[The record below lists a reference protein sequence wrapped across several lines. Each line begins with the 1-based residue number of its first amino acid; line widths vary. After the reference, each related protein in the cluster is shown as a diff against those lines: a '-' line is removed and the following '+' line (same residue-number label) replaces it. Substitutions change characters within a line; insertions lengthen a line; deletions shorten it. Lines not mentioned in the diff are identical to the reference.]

1 MAIITISRG
10 SFAGGE
16 RLATLLGERLG
27 YRVVS
32 REQLYE
38 RARAEFGVS
47 MDAFVELMERAP
59 TLFPRG
65 ARESRRL
72 LTALQATLCELVR
85 DDNAVYHGHSGHLFL
100 PGIAHV
106 LRVRLI
112 APRSKRME
120 MARRREGL
128 TEHEA
133 SSKIDQVDAERAR
146 WTLFFYG
153 VQWGDPG
160 LYDVTLNLERMAPE
174 DAADLVA
181 AMTRLPL
188 FRPTEGSLR
197 QLRDVA
203 LASLVKTRLLFDPV
217 MSVADVEVEAEGGKV
232 RLIGLGEGR
241 LASWA
246 TEQVR
251 QIPGVVAVE
260 VSPGTMA
267 TFQVP

>member
-1 MAIITISRG
+1 MAIVTISRG

-16 RLATLLGERLG
+16 RLAVLLGERLAC
-27 YRVVS
+27 RVVS

-38 RARAEFGVS
+38 RARTEYGVS

-72 LTALQATLCELVR
+72 LTALQATLCALVS

-100 PGIAHV
+100 PGVAHV

-112 APRSKRME
+112 APRAKRVE
-120 MARRREGL
+120 MACQREGL
-128 TEHEA
+128 SWQAA
-133 SSKIDQVDAERAR
+133 STKIDQVDAERAR

-160 LYDVTLNLERMAPE
+160 LYDVTLNLERMSPA

-181 AMTRLPL
+181 GMARSPL
-188 FRPTEGSLR
+188 FKATPESLR

-217 MSVADVEVEAEGGKV
+217 MSVADVEVEANAGQV
-232 RLIGLGEGR
+232 RLVGLGEGR
-241 LASWA
+241 LATWA

-251 QIPGVVAVE
+251 QIPGVVAVDIA
-260 VSPGTMA
+260 PGTLA
-267 TFQVP
+267 TLHVP